1 MAATLAPTRTGFS
14 PSIPQ
19 TFEELGISQSLV
31 LDLVLRRL
39 LLEGFSN
46 LQSLSDTLKL
56 SVPILNIVFNH
67 MRQQQLVEVKGMI
80 GNDYHFT
87 LSQAGKMLAART
99 VSDHPVCRRRAGLL
113 EGLPQRHQSAVRA
126 GPDRPQNRCASA
138 FSDLVVSDELLDQ
151 LGPALIS
158 QNSIFVYGP
167 TGNGKTSLAERMLR
181 VYQDAILLP
190 YAVEVDGQIISLYDP
205 VVHQK
210 LDMDDPDMDPR
221 WVLCRRP
228 CIVVGGELIP
238 SMLELRLDEASGIY
252 AAPLQMKANNGI
264 FIIDDFGRQLMSPRD
279 LLNRWIVPLDR
290 RVDYLMLRYGVKFQI
305 PFELMVVFSTNL
317 DPSDLAD
324 EAFLRRIHNKI
335 FVDAVDDK
343 VVRPDLPSRGGELQH
358 SVRARQRRI
367 PAQAVPARRPHRAA
381 RLLSGRY
388 LQHFDVDR
396 QVRRPSAV
404 HEQVGAGARD
414 GAVFRQRVTH
424 PPASGDN
431 EIVAACGF
439 FSFPH
444 TNLAI
449 SRSGWRRLRRGW
461 RRVVTRSHARICA
474 WNRSTADAV
483 READLVAF
491 YLPMH
496 TATRLAA
503 KVIEKVRGLNPK
515 AHFVVTGS
523 MRR

>member
-1 MAATLAPTRTGFS
+1 MAATLAPAHTAFS

-31 LDLVLRRL
+31 LDLVVRRL

-46 LQSLSDTLKL
+46 LQSLSTTLKL
-56 SVPILNIVFNH
+56 SVPVLTGVFNH
-67 MRQQQLVEVKGMI
+67 MRTLQLVEVKGMI
-80 GNDYHFT
+80 GNDYNFT
-87 LSQAGKMLAART
+87 LSQAGKLLASERFQISQYAGAAP
-99 VSDHPVCRRRAGLL
+99 VSLKDYHSATKA
-113 EGLPQRHQSAVRA
+113 QSAQVRI
-126 GPDRPQNRCASA
+126 DRKILRSA
-138 FSDLVVSDELLDQ
+138 FSDLVVNDALLDQ

-181 VYQDAILLP
+181 VYQDAVLMP
-190 YAVEVDGQIISLYDP
+190 YAVEVDNQVISLYDP

-210 LDMDDPDMDPR
+210 LDIDDPDVDPR

-238 SMLELRLDEASGIY
+238 SMLELRLDESSGIY

-317 DPSDLAD
+317 EPSDLAD

-343 VVRPDLPSRGGELQH
+343 SFDQIFHRVVGSFNIPCEPDSAEYLRKLCLREGRTEL
-358 SVRARQRRI
+358 RACY
-367 PAQAVPARRPHRAA
+367 PADICNI
-381 RLLSGRY
+381 LTSIGRY
-388 LQHFDVDR
+388 EG
-396 QVRRPSAV
+396 RPPFMSKSELERA
-404 HEQVGAGARD
+404 
-414 GAVFRQRVTH
+414 
-424 PPASGDN
+424 
-431 EIVAACGF
+431 
-439 FSFPH
+439 
-444 TNLAI
+444 
-449 SRSGWRRLRRGW
+449 
-461 RRVVTRSHARICA
+461 
-474 WNRSTADAV
+474 TA
-483 READLVAF
+483 LYF
-491 YLPMH
+491 
-496 TATRLAA
+496 A
-503 KVIEKVRGLNPK
+503 KG
-515 AHFVVTGS
+515 
-523 MRR
+523 